1 MKVEPNERVEQP
13 PPDDRRAKSR
23 TASEALLAQER
34 EDTAIPRGGRP
45 WGHWLHA
52 YGLVL
57 AWVAVIIGFGIA
69 VPSTFL
75 TLANFR
81 TIFSI
86 QAALVILSLALVVP
100 LAAGEFDLSVA
111 GSLGISYVL
120 VGYLNANM
128 GWPIL
133 PVVVIAIL
141 AALAVGVTNGLLVVW
156 LGLDSI
162 VVTLGTG
169 TVLVGLGYAMLNGP
183 AVGVSSALVNVA
195 TFPLGGLAIAFWIA
209 VLATVVMWYVFRFTS
224 TGRYTYFV
232 GANREAARL
241 AGISVNRIRA
251 GSLVIAATLAGAD
264 GILLAGTN
272 GSADPTTAGSY
283 LLAAFAAVFLG
294 GTAITPGRFNPW
306 GTFIAVYFLATGVT
320 GLELLG
326 QTGWVEQV
334 FYGVALV
341 IGVVASRVGARR
353 VAR

>member
-1 MKVEPNERVEQP
+1 MKVEPDEKLGQP
-13 PPDDRRAKSR
+13 PPPTDAPGGEDATAVRFVETEVPMQPRRRQDWA
-23 TASEALLAQER
+23 
-34 EDTAIPRGGRP
+34 
-45 WGHWLHA
+45 HWLHA

-57 AWVAVIIGFGIA
+57 AWAAVIVGFGLA
-69 VPSTFL
+69 VPNTFL
-75 TLANFR
+75 TIANFR

-86 QAALVILSLALVVP
+86 QAALVILALALVVP

-120 VGYLNANM
+120 VGYLNANL
-128 GWPIL
+128 GWPII
-133 PVVVIAIL
+133 PVIAIAL
-141 AALAVGVTNGLLVVW
+141 AAAIAVGVTNALLVVS

-183 AVGVSSALVNVA
+183 AVGVSQGLVAVA
-195 TFPLGGLAIAFWIA
+195 TYPLGGLAIAFWIA
-209 VLATVVMWYVFRFTS
+209 VLVTVVMWYVFRYTP

-232 GANREAARL
+232 GANRQAARL
-241 AGISVNRIRA
+241 AGINVSRIRA
-251 GSLVIAATLAGAD
+251 GSLITAATLAGAD

-334 FYGVALV
+334 FYGVALIV
-341 IGVVASRVGARR
+341 GVVASRVGARR
-353 VAR
+353 VSR